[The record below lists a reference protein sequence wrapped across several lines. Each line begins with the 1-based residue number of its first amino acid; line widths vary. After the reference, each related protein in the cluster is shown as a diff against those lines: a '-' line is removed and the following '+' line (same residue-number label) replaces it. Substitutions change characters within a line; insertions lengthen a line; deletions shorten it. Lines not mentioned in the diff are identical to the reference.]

1 MKSKSQD
8 NKTVTTSCKECK
20 FAMYEEDTQTGCR
33 FGRIDKFQ
41 KCDDAIVTESMD
53 DDKEFY
59 TVNRACNYFRVEGT
73 EVNLTQVIYQSQMAF
88 GVVVRLDSKN
98 DEKEARKTLKS
109 LLRIDYPKTK
119 WGLILC
125 HDNESWF
132 DEKFKQWCASFR
144 NSLVKSGGIYA
155 ELLVNIEEEKREYDT
170 FRAAHNLG
178 ITYVARIDMGQEIEK
193 NAFSKIDAAV
203 NEKMKKVVT
212 FSTEGTDFI
221 LFKALNMYYPRYN
234 CYNDLVENLKQ
245 ESKLQGLHIDL

>member
-1 MKSKSQD
+1 
-8 NKTVTTSCKECK
+8 
-20 FAMYEEDTQTGCR
+20 
-33 FGRIDKFQ
+33 
-41 KCDDAIVTESMD
+41 
-53 DDKEFY
+53 
-59 TVNRACNYFRVEGT
+59 
-73 EVNLTQVIYQSQMAF
+73 MAF